1 MKHLKILYFKLLIC
15 AFYLLNIGI
24 MNAQNVKKDSLQK
37 KIQEFKLK
45 PNFQK
50 DTTYINMLYH
60 YGKDFGYYNLDS
72 LLLLANE
79 SLKLSKEINYTKGE
93 SQGLI
98 ILGNYYADNSK
109 KEKALELFIE
119 ALSKAEEI
127 NDIKLIL
134 RAKSSLAIG
143 YTYLED
149 YTEALKQ
156 YYKSI
161 EIAKENN
168 EDAWLSSMYISITV
182 IYSIQ
187 KEYKECIYFL
197 TKSMELNKK
206 IGNERMTAIT
216 LTNLTS
222 TYINDN
228 NIEKASKTIDEAIQI
243 LEKLQIDDWLTFAYE
258 LKGNIYLAKEDYKS
272 ALIWFKKSEV
282 KYEHIAI
289 ERYKIP
295 LYNGIAK
302 AHLGL
307 KEYKQ
312 TEKYALNALALSKK
326 FESLD
331 QRDDIL
337 KTLYLLKKNTNKTA
351 KALIYLEEL
360 KAISDSINIKNN
372 KKELRILKSK
382 FAFEQEKEK
391 YLLENEKKIAQQ
403 KIYFYV
409 ALIIIIAFSMIIFI
423 LKKNN
428 KTKEKLNKKLTH
440 KTEEL
445 KKNETF
451 LKNANDTKSKLFSII
466 AHDLKGPINSFKG
479 IFELLE
485 LGQINTE
492 EFMNL
497 APKLGENMNGIS
509 FTLNN
514 LLTWGQTQVNGIVT
528 NPENIDVNK
537 IATQNKNLLSKIA
550 EQKSITVINNISTS
564 SFALADKDQVSILM
578 RNLMSNAL
586 KFTPKNGTITI
597 GTTDNNDCWEI
608 YIKDTGIGLS
618 NEALSKIFKT
628 NETFTTYGTNNEKGT
643 GLGLLLCKEMAENN
657 NGKIR
662 VESTLNKGTCFY
674 FTLPKAI

>member
-1 MKHLKILYFKLLIC
+1 MKYFKILLYTLLTCTFYFHSIVSIK
-15 AFYLLNIGI
+15 
-24 MNAQNVKKDSLQK
+24 AQNLIKDSLSN
-37 KIQEFKLK
+37 KIQEYKLK
-45 PNFQK
+45 TSFK
-50 DTTYINMLYH
+50 RDTTYINMLYE

-72 LLLLANE
+72 LLLISNE
-79 SLKLSKEINYTKGE
+79 ALKLSKAINYNKGE
-93 SQGLI
+93 SQSLI
-98 ILGNYYADNSK
+98 ILGNYYSYNSK
-109 KEKALELFIE
+109 KEKAMELYTQ
-119 ALSKAEEI
+119 ALTKAEEV

-134 RAKSSLAIG
+134 RSKSSLAIE

-168 EDAWLSSMYISITV
+168 EDAWLSSLYISITV

-187 KEYKECIYFL
+187 KEYKECIHFL

-206 IGNERMTAIT
+206 SGNQRMTAIT

-228 NIEKASKTIDEAIQI
+228 NIEKARETIDNAIPI
-243 LEKLQIDDWLTFAYE
+243 LEKLQLDDWLTFAYE
-258 LKGNIYLAKEDYKS
+258 LKGNIYLAQQDYQN
-272 ALIWFKKSEV
+272 ALMWFQKSEV
-282 KYEHIAI
+282 KYEDIAI
-289 ERYKIP
+289 ERYKIA

-302 AHLGL
+302 AYLGL
-307 KEYKQ
+307 KQYKK
-312 TEKYALNALALSKK
+312 TENYALNALSLSKK

-337 KTLYLLKKNTNKTA
+337 KTLYLLKKDTNKPN
-351 KALIYLEEL
+351 KALTYLEEL
-360 KAISDSINIKNN
+360 KSISDSINQNNNN
-372 KKELRILKSK
+372 KELQILKSK
-382 FAFEQEKEK
+382 YAFEQEKET
-391 YLLENEKKIAQQ
+391 YLIENEKKIVQQ
-403 KIYFYV
+403 KNYFYV
-409 ALIIIIAFSMIIFI
+409 ALIIIIAFSIIIII

-428 KTKEKLNKKLTH
+428 KTKEKLNKKLTQ

-451 LKNANDTKSKLFSII
+451 LENANDTKSKLFSII

-497 APKLGENMNGIS
+497 VPKLGENMSGIS

-528 NPENIDVNK
+528 NPENINLNNIV
-537 IATQNKNLLSKIA
+537 TQNKNLLSKIA
-550 EQKSITVINNISTS
+550 EQKSITITNNITTS
-564 SFALADKDQVSILM
+564 SYALADKDQVSILI

-597 GTTDNNDCWEI
+597 GATDNNDCWEV

-643 GLGLLLCKEMAENN
+643 GLGLLLCKEMVENN
-657 NGKIR
+657 NGNIR
-662 VESTLNKGTCFY
+662 VESGLNKGSCFY
-674 FTLPKAI
+674 FSLPKAI